1 MNQGEPMRGSVSRA
15 LLLWA
20 ALWGAVGC
28 SSTQAAYQGTGG
40 SGMGGAVSEV
50 GDAPAKSGEAIAQP
64 VPVEC
69 NQTDSTITCCLKKNP
84 GQYERC
90 GAVAPRQAPKQTP
103 KQEPKNGP
111 DKLPPLTD
119 LSPEET
125 RERTKKCLDYWNQ
138 CIAQGGEYEKRGQHG
153 QTICRAC
160 YQQCRANGYWPEKVN
175 DIECLGGF

>member
-1 MNQGEPMRGSVSRA
+1 MA
-15 LLLWA
+15 
-20 ALWGAVGC
+20 
-28 SSTQAAYQGTGG
+28 
-40 SGMGGAVSEV
+40 GAVSEV

-69 NQTDSTITCCLKKNP
+69 NQTDSTISCCLKKNP

-90 GAVAPRQAPKQTP
+90 GAVAPRQAPKQAPKQTP
-103 KQEPKNGP
+103 KQEPKTGP

-125 RERTKKCLDYWNQ
+125 RGRTDKCLDYWNR
-138 CIAQGGEYEKRGQHG
+138 CIEQGGEYEKRGQHG

-160 YQQCRANGYWPEKVN
+160 YQQCRANGSWPEKVN
-175 DIECLGGF
+175 DFECLGGN